1 MTDERLIG
9 LGLVVISLIAIIVYG
24 WLLFFSKY
32 SFLVLKVTAFV
43 AILVLFCLIAWV
55 GYIMAASSAPKQG
68 TNLS

>member
-9 LGLVVISLIAIIVYG
+9 LGLVVISLIAIIVSG

-43 AILVLFCLIAWV
+43 AISVLFCLIAWV
-55 GYIMAASSAPKQG
+55 GYIMATSSAPKQG